1 MATDLASF
9 LQAADLGA
17 YQPQLEELGVVAP
30 VDIADVEDQVGGRTQ
45 TSLPSPAPTPR
56 SPRSLRVYA
65 RKRTLRH
72 IASQSHLHSID
83 AGSHFSPGLQTFL
96 CRGSHRTR
104 RPLARRTLL
113 KWA

>member
-17 YQPQLEELGVVAP
+17 YQPQLEALGVVAP

-45 TSLPSPAPTPR
+45 NLTSFACPRAPFPSRAL
-56 SPRSLRVYA
+56 SLRVYA

-83 AGSHFSPGLQTFL
+83 AGSHFSPGL
-96 CRGSHRTR
+96 
-104 RPLARRTLL
+104 
-113 KWA
+113 